1 MSYFPFVENIEVE
14 EVENDLPI
22 YSEIAWDFK
31 ENVPI
36 VENGEFK
43 KVYENEAIKVWCCKA
58 LLVPRYD
65 YSIYS
70 FDYGSELMDL
80 IGKAYSKSL
89 TKVEAKRYIE
99 EALLINPYITEV
111 EITDVSFIDD
121 KLTVN
126 ISLETVYGKT
136 EVIL

>member
-43 KVYENEAIKVWCCKA
+43 KVYENEAIKVWVIKA
-58 LLVPRYD
+58 LLVPRYN
-65 YSIYS
+65 YPIYS
-70 FDYGSELMDL
+70 FYYGSELMDL

-89 TKVEAKRYIE
+89 TKTEAKRFIE
-99 EALLINPYITEV
+99 EALLINPYITDV
-111 EITDVSFIDD
+111 KVTDVSFKGD

-126 ISLETVYGKT
+126 VNIDTIYGQT
-136 EVIL
+136 EVRL